1 MVMENSNTELW
12 VPVPR
17 YEGIYEINK
26 QGQIRSLKKKNNGYI
41 MNQRIDRAGYYT
53 VRLMKSDVKSST
65 QYVHRLLGL
74 AFIDNPG
81 NKCCI
86 NHIDGNK
93 LNNDLSNL
101 EWVTMAE
108 NMQHA
113 YNTGLIVD
121 FPGKCRKVVDKC
133 SGTVF
138 ESIKMAA
145 DFYMIPYS
153 TCKNYVNGNRQ
164 NPTCLSYLNTK
175 AA

>member
-1 MVMENSNTELW
+1 MENEENNLW
-12 VPVPR
+12 APVKR
-17 YEGIYEINK
+17 YEGLYEINQ
-26 QGQIRSLKKKNNGYI
+26 QGEVKSLQKKNYGYI

-53 VRLMKSDVKSST
+53 VRLMKPGLKSST
-65 QYVHRLLGL
+65 QYVHRLLGM
-74 AFIDNPG
+74 AFIENPE

-93 LNNDLSNL
+93 RNNDLSNL
-101 EWVTMAE
+101 EWATMAE

-113 YNTGLIVD
+113 YRLGLIVD
-121 FPGKCRKVVDKC
+121 FPGKCRKVIDKC
-133 SGTVF
+133 SGAVF

-145 DFYMIPYS
+145 DFHMIPYS
-153 TCKNYVNGNRQ
+153 TCKNYINGNRQ